1 MKSPFTKLVLF
12 SHKVTSRHIQVALA
26 MLALV
31 LFVLGAGAPD
41 SPGPVG
47 R

>member
-1 MKSPFTKLVLF
+1 MKSTFTKLVLS
-12 SHKVTSRHIQVALA
+12 SHKVTYRHIQVAITL
-26 MLALV
+26 LALV